1 MSALVLSS
9 NAGRLEAKFHQ
20 FRESLIDGKNVM
32 KSKNPFTEFILKAG
46 QKHGHLP
53 LFAVILF
60 VVCSVAF
67 AEVSPKEPDV
77 MIKEILARI
86 GAYDFHPIRDGF
98 TFDRALNKHGVAS
111 LDDQDWR
118 VRTLAVRDLV
128 RLGPAGTPALI
139 TVAALEGVLIKD
151 VDSVVRSQAAIAL
164 GQIGQNSS
172 LTAVQSAQKEDKS
185 KDVQHQAELAAYAI
199 EHGKTATPELA
210 KSYAALDES
219 TFGRVQVG
227 KPASDFQLIDT
238 EGKTWRLSDYHGKKP
253 VVLIWVFAD
262 WCPVCHGEF
271 RELIELRKEFE
282 AANIEV
288 ATLECHDLFPAR
300 VMVGKE
306 LEPKYWFSKT
316 SFKDS
321 YTKNIWWPHL
331 VDRAGAVG
339 AEYGVQPMAF
349 TVHAEWINRPS
360 VVIVDKEGVAR
371 FAYYGTFWGDRPSIH
386 QLLEMVHSGNY
397 SFDAL
402 KRLKAASK
410 Q

>member
-1 MSALVLSS
+1 MIQLLPEVTGVVNVIS
-9 NAGRLEAKFHQ
+9 HQ
-20 FRESLIDGKNVM
+20 IILI
-32 KSKNPFTEFILKAG
+32 
-46 QKHGHLP
+46 
-53 LFAVILF
+53 AVICF
-60 VVCSVAF
+60 TVIRGAAVA
-67 AEVSPKEPDV
+67 AESPATDESPAKV
-77 MIKEILARI
+77 NAILARV
-86 GAYDFHPIRDGF
+86 AAHDFHPIRDGF
-98 TFDRALNKHGVAS
+98 TFDRQLNKHGVAS

-128 RLGPAGTPALI
+128 RLGVPATSEL
-139 TVAALEGVLIKD
+139 VAALADKSEHVRHVAAMTLGILRATNAVPALERVLRED
-151 VDSVVRSQAAIAL
+151 SDSVVRSQATIAL
-164 GQIGQNSS
+164 GQIGVRDS
-172 LTAVQSAQKEDKS
+172 LATVQAARKEDKS

-199 EHGKTATPELA
+199 ERGKTATPELA
-210 KSYAALDES
+210 QAYAALDES
-219 TFGRVQVG
+219 KFGRVQVG
-227 KPASDFQLIDT
+227 QPASDFQLTDT
-238 EGKTWRLSDYHGKKP
+238 EGKAWRLADFRGKKP

-271 RELIELRKEFE
+271 RELIELRQQFE
-282 AANIEV
+282 AANAEV
-288 ATLECHDLFPAR
+288 FTLECHDLFPCR

-339 AEYGVQPMAF
+339 AEYGVQPMSF

-386 QLLEMVHSGNY
+386 QLLEMTRSGDY
-397 SFDAL
+397 SFDAS
-402 KRLKAASK
+402 KRLKPESK
-410 Q
+410 P